1 MKNKIIVKRSKLN
14 YISLFIAA
22 LMIYLTYDAFSS
34 GNSPK
39 GIIFS
44 VIVTLSLV
52 HNILLMTTPLIVHAN
67 DSLILKPKIPFE
79 KKILLVDELKEVK
92 ANSESELILI
102 MENKT
107 KIKLDM
113 GGFKKKEI
121 EEAKAYLLNLI

>member
-1 MKNKIIVKRSKLN
+1 MENKVIVKRSKPN
-14 YISLFIAA
+14 YMSLFLAA
-22 LMIYLTYDAFSS
+22 LMIYLAYDGFTHGS
-34 GNSPK
+34 NPK
-39 GIIFS
+39 AVIYS
-44 VIVTLSLV
+44 VIGGLSLL

-79 KKILLVDELKEVK
+79 KKTLLVDELKEVK

-102 MENKT
+102 MENKA

-121 EEAKAYLLNLI
+121 EEAKKYLLNLI